1 MSTKGLSWTVYTWRG
16 SCQWRSEKWVEQPM
30 HWQVIHAKPKGN
42 RNLSV
47 TLIEVPMS
55 DAILPHSPGKREDLH
70 KPVGLWPCH
79 NQGGNQYWMLSKQ
92 GEIRQV
98 CITLIGWRSRAL
110 LPLPSGGTR
119 HAWTLLEL
127 TWFSTLATEARA
139 ISIGS
144 TGDQRNHLKILIL
157 NSLLSAMLTPHF
169 DMVQAE
175 GAWLFPR
182 TRKSFRWRSAVRTT
196 QGNKMINSL
205 FDEQIY
211 QIALIFCYFYANPL
225 MTPFAGN
232 GGASKIMTPLRRS
245 IDRTLSFPKCHGA
258 SYHCLVTQSM
268 WPTYCFYLHFAFFLK
283 PYTSLHFLM
292 SSPVFNLVFG

>member
-1 MSTKGLSWTVYTWRG
+1 
-16 SCQWRSEKWVEQPM
+16 M

-144 TGDQRNHLKILIL
+144 TGDQRNSSKNLIKFP
-157 NSLLSAMLTPHF
+157 LLLVPAMLTPHF

-196 QGNKMINSL
+196 QGN
-205 FDEQIY
+205 
-211 QIALIFCYFYANPL
+211 
-225 MTPFAGN
+225 
-232 GGASKIMTPLRRS
+232 GGASKIMTPVRRS
-245 IDRTLSFPKCHGA
+245 TDRTPPFIKCHGA
-258 SYHCLVTQSM
+258 SYHRLVTQSL
-268 WPTYCFYLHFAFFLK
+268 WPTYCFYLHFAFFLE
-283 PYTSLHFLM
+283 PFTILHILM
-292 SSPVFNLVFG
+292 LSPVFNLVFG